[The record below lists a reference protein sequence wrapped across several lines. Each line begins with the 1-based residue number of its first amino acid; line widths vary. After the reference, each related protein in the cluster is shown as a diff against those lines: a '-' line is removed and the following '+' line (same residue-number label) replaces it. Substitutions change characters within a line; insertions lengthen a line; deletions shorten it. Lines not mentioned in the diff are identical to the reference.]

1 MAMSRGHFA
10 RFDKVRLRDIT
21 APMLQRWRNEL
32 VAGYSPAYA
41 RLVFG
46 HFAMVLDFAVK
57 LRLLQRNV
65 ARQVGSVRKVPKE
78 VDSGCVTSSS
88 ALPLSYDYTL
98 ETLEATVEL
107 GLRAGE
113 APLYIVHFSQDEA
126 LKNARS
132 LASYG
137 VSEKDQRE
145 AIKQAMKGTKFTTPF
160 GKILQRLLAAGVGV
174 HHAGMRRATGFWW
187 SAWPSRGSCP
197 SSAAPTP
204 WAWASTCPSTP

>member
-1 MAMSRGHFA
+1 MSRGHFA

-78 VDSGCVTSSS
+78 VDSGRVNMAKYSKTAVKVNSTMSFGEFFRSYWVPDYRGRVRIRS
-88 ALPLSYDYTL
+88 AWRC
-98 ETLEATVEL
+98 
-107 GLRAGE
+107 RAG
-113 APLYIVHFSQDEA
+113 I
-126 LKNARS
+126 S
-132 LASYG
+132 LWCLTS
-137 VSEKDQRE
+137 
-145 AIKQAMKGTKFTTPF
+145 P
-160 GKILQRLLAAGVGV
+160 
-174 HHAGMRRATGFWW
+174 
-187 SAWPSRGSCP
+187 
-197 SSAAPTP
+197 
-204 WAWASTCPSTP
+204 